1 MLSMMDSA
9 ATKRFWD
16 KVIKGRAP
24 GACWVWTGAIGADG
38 YGRFWVKD
46 RDNPEGFI
54 MWRAH
59 RYAAAVAFG
68 LEDVQAA
75 EMVTHLC
82 DNPLCVRAEPGAGS
96 HLFLGN
102 HADNMRERAARGRDN
117 LHGHVFLRRSRAE
130 RATDARE
137 LRDYVLEHGY
147 AQEAVDRLGRGIVM
161 EGQTQLF

>member
-16 KVIKGRAP
+16 KVIKGQGP

-46 RDNPEGFI
+46 RDTPEGFT

-59 RYAAAVAFG
+59 RYAAAAAFG
-68 LEDVQAA
+68 LEHVQAA

-117 LHGHVFLRRSRAE
+117 LHGDIFLRRSRAE
-130 RATDARE
+130 RAADARE
-137 LRDYVLEHGY
+137 LRDFVLEHGY
-147 AQEAVDRLGRGIVM
+147 SQEVIDRLGRGIVM
-161 EGQTQLF
+161 EGQTRLF

>member
-1 MLSMMDSA
+1 
-9 ATKRFWD
+9 
-16 KVIKGRAP
+16 
-24 GACWVWTGAIGADG
+24 
-38 YGRFWVKD
+38 
-46 RDNPEGFI
+46 

-68 LEDVQAA
+68 LEDVQTA

-82 DNPLCVRAEPGAGS
+82 DNPLCVRAEAGATS

-130 RATDARE
+130 RAADARA

-147 AQEAVDRLGRGIVM
+147 SQEAIDRLGRGIVM

>member
-1 MLSMMDSA
+1 
-9 ATKRFWD
+9 
-16 KVIKGRAP
+16 
-24 GACWVWTGAIGADG
+24 
-38 YGRFWVKD
+38 
-46 RDNPEGFI
+46 

-117 LHGHVFLRRSRAE
+117 LHGDVFLRRSRAE
-130 RATDARE
+130 RAADARE
-137 LRDYVLEHGY
+137 LRDFVLEHGY
-147 AQEAVDRLGRGIVM
+147 SQEVIDRLGRGIVM